1 MDVGEEITVDLMAK
15 LIKFQ
20 LLTIKNN
27 DIARRAAEQKVR
39 DFYKFTAYVMNSN
52 QIYYAHISNMSLMNS
67 NTDYVY

>member
-1 MDVGEEITVDLMAK
+1 MTEVAKSIMDVGEEITVDLMAK

-39 DFYKFTAYVMNSN
+39 AFL
-52 QIYYAHISNMSLMNS
+52 QIHCIC
-67 NTDYVY
+67 DEF

>member
-1 MDVGEEITVDLMAK
+1 MTELAKSMMDVGEEITVELMAK

-39 DFYKFTAYVMNSN
+39 TFYHLK
-52 QIYYAHISNMSLMNS
+52 
-67 NTDYVY
+67 

>member
-1 MDVGEEITVDLMAK
+1 MTEVAKSIMDVGEEITVDLMAK

-39 DFYKFTAYVMNSN
+39 AFYKE
-52 QIYYAHISNMSLMNS
+52 LMP
-67 NTDYVY
+67 